1 MFVLK
6 ARIKTA
12 VTLFMAN
19 KERQKMELKN
29 LIRFYFSVDKL
40 NESLN
45 NLWTKRV
52 WGWGNSKS
60 SSWINLEKLLN
71 ELINDKCALGE
82 LWSYLDTV
90 FEDFKSEEINML
102 EQYAFMRIGLRQL
115 DRQRQLSIKAATSKF
130 KRKATKLIN
139 YADCIEILNKY
150 KGLF

>member
-1 MFVLK
+1 
-6 ARIKTA
+6 
-12 VTLFMAN
+12 
-19 KERQKMELKN
+19 MELKN

-40 NESLN
+40 NESLDK
-45 NLWTKRV
+45 LWAKRV
-52 WGWGNSKS
+52 WKWGKTNS
-60 SSWINLEKLLN
+60 SSWQSLENSLN
-71 ELINDKCALGE
+71 EILSDKCSLGE
-82 LWSYLDTV
+82 LWGYLDTV